1 MFFQP
6 DRLLKPQHLGAYRCI
21 QHVCV
26 TPKNAAAT
34 IPPLLRQ
41 TLDVSDERQRAIVST
56 ENAMSDLK
64 DEEDASCEASRDAS
78 RDAS

>member
-1 MFFQP
+1 M
-6 DRLLKPQHLGAYRCI
+6 
-21 QHVCV
+21 CV
-26 TPKNAAAT
+26 TPKNASAT

-64 DEEDASCEASRDAS
+64 DEEDTSCDAS